1 MESKLSSDHE
11 VVVMNLEDAAL
22 EHLTVG
28 KFYIFICS
36 SYGDGDL
43 PESAID
49 FGDMIEAEKPNLS
62 VVKFSIFGLGD
73 TDCKKTYNNGSQ
85 RLMGLLIACCSQL
98 HGPRGLLHYAS
109 SMEPSEDSA
118 LPWEQARLT
127 ELS

>member
-1 MESKLSSDHE
+1 MSILSIKQSGVKLPLDSS
-11 VVVMNLEDAAL
+11 
-22 EHLTVG
+22 
-28 KFYIFICS
+28 
-36 SYGDGDL
+36 
-43 PESAID
+43 P
-49 FGDMIEAEKPNLS
+49 
-62 VVKFSIFGLGD
+62 
-73 TDCKKTYNNGSQ
+73 KKTYNNGSQ